1 MEAYSVQSNGD
12 YDPLVRETLI
22 GTANEYHEKWE
33 IELRRQTNKGSPQVG
48 PCLKMFGRG
57 L

>member
-22 GTANEYHEKWE
+22 GTANEYHEK
-33 IELRRQTNKGSPQVG
+33 
-48 PCLKMFGRG
+48 
-57 L
+57 